1 MTKLIFFVDDDRMI
15 LNLLEY
21 TLNIRQD
28 CNVKTFYSGEECIR
42 NLDMKPDLVVL
53 DHVFK
58 STDTNP
64 MNGLQTLKEIRKLN
78 DSLPVVILTSMDD
91 DSLAGEFIQFGASK
105 VIPKNDYFIDALM
118 ETIDNEL

>member
-105 VIPKNDYFIDALM
+105 LIPKNDYFIDALM